1 MAQRSPVVLITGEDI
16 GGATPADEAGTSP
29 QMLAEPEVD
38 ARDRIQKTREAVES
52 GMASARESL
61 HSAQRKLSDSTAT
74 AMRRFHEFAEER
86 PLHLLAIVAGAA
98 FVAGVVLRAW
108 RSSRYE

>member
-1 MAQRSPVVLITGEDI
+1 MAQRSPVVPITGEDI
-16 GGATPADEAGTSP
+16 GRAAPADATGISP
-29 QMLAEPEVD
+29 QLPGEPEVD
-38 ARDRIQKTREAVES
+38 ARDPVQKAREAVES

-108 RSSRYE
+108 RSS